1 MGNTYKAVLKGNC
14 LEWLEA
20 PPTNLDSDKP
30 VTITITL
37 ADDAN
42 PLIHPATRGEKMV
55 AALEKLAALN
65 AVPDITD
72 PVEWQHETRRERILP
87 DRNT

>member
-1 MGNTYKAVLKGNC
+1 
-14 LEWLEA
+14 
-20 PPTNLDSDKP
+20 
-30 VTITITL
+30 
-37 ADDAN
+37 
-42 PLIHPATRGEKMV
+42 MV